1 MASVSVIIPAY
12 NAARF
17 LGETLTSVLSQTV
30 PPLEVLVID
39 DGSTDSTPDVARA
52 FGPRVTLIQQAN
64 TGESVA
70 RNRAIAAASGEWI
83 AFCDADDL
91 WVPQKLER
99 QCAALEGRSDALW
112 SFAWYEE
119 FGDSDRCPDLPNIAK
134 DLHPARPFLVPGVI
148 ILPSSAMV
156 RRSARARFPE
166 WTTYSEDA
174 IYFNDLFF
182 EGPVVFVPERL
193 VRYRRH
199 ASSGQRRAGAAR
211 QTVRTLSRWAAARE
225 REAPGTL
232 GALLNSLARKVQV
245 ARWRRD
251 WQEADE
257 LREELL
263 AVWPPDH
270 AVPRVLTARPWP
282 RWIYTFYDRWQG
294 QHGFQGDR

>member
-1 MASVSVIIPAY
+1 MASISVIIPAY
-12 NAARF
+12 NADRF
-17 LGETLTSVLSQTV
+17 LAETLTSVLSQTV

-39 DGSTDSTPDVARA
+39 DGSTDATADVARG
-52 FGPRVTLIQQAN
+52 FGSRVTLIQQPN
-64 TGESVA
+64 SGESVA

-91 WVPQKLER
+91 WVPHKLER
-99 QCAALEGRSDALW
+99 QCAALDSRPDALW

-119 FGDSDRCPDLPNIAK
+119 FGDSHRCPDLPNLAK
-134 DLHPARPFLVPGVI
+134 DLHPSRPFLVPGII

-182 EGPVVFVPERL
+182 EGPFVFVPERL

-199 ASSGQRRAGAAR
+199 TSSGQRRAGAAQ
-211 QTVRTLSRWAAARE
+211 QTVRTLTRWASERE
-225 REAPGTL
+225 RQAPGTL
-232 GALLNSLARKVQV
+232 PALLNTLARKVQV
-245 ARWRRD
+245 AMWRRN
-251 WQEADE
+251 WQEAHE
-257 LREELL
+257 LRQELL
-263 AVWPPDH
+263 AVWPQGH

-282 RWIYTFYDRWQG
+282 RWIYAFYDRWQG
-294 QHGFQGDR
+294 QHGLQSDR